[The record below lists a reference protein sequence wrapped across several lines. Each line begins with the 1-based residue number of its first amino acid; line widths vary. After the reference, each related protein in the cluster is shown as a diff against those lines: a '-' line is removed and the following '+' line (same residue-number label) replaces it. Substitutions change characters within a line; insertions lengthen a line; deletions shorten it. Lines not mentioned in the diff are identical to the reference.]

1 MVQHSLTVCLVCVCV
16 RLLQVSLATFGVFV
30 AVSSENVLDAEKA
43 FTAIALFNILRFPLT
58 MLPMLIA
65 IMVQVC
71 TNTPLKLCPRL

>member
-1 MVQHSLTVCLVCVCV
+1 MVQHSLTVCLVCVWV